1 MAPSIFPR
9 PYNSRLV
16 AYTALKDLKDKA
28 GQEVTVAGWVFTK
41 RASKKILFIELRD
54 GTGIVQT
61 VTARE
66 AVGDGKFADWSA
78 LPQESSIV
86 AVGAARLEPRAKGGV
101 ELDVKEIRIVAATD
115 GEYPINKPDHTPDFL
130 LERRHL
136 WLRSKKQWA
145 LLRVRDTVFHAIH
158 DYFRKEG
165 FLHVSA
171 PILTPAACEGTSTL
185 FGMDYFDQGK
195 AYLTQSGQLYM
206 EAAAMA
212 HGKVYCF
219 GPTFRAEKSK
229 TRRHLTEF
237 WMVEPEAAF
246 YELEDVMKLAEG
258 LLCHVVQAALAERQ
272 EELAVLER
280 DIEPLKKVVGP
291 FPRISYT
298 EAHKLAEK
306 AGEPFA
312 FGDDLGAPQE
322 AAISRQF
329 DRPVMIHRYP
339 AEVKAFYMKRD
350 PSDERFA
357 LCVDVLAPE
366 GFGEIVGGSQR
377 EEDLAVLERRIAEH
391 KLPKEAF
398 EWYLDLRRFGT
409 VPHGGFGLG
418 LERTVAWIA
427 GREHV
432 RETIPFP
439 RMLYRIY
446 P

>member
-1 MAPSIFPR
+1 MRHNPVSVAFVSI
-9 PYNSRLV
+9 
-16 AYTALKDLKDKA
+16 ATLKGHAGRKVDLR
-28 GQEVTVAGWVFTK
+28 GWVFTK

-54 GTGIVQT
+54 GAGIVQT

-66 AVGDGKFADWSA
+66 TVGDEHFTEWAS
-78 LPQESSIV
+78 LPQESSIEV
-86 AVGAARLEPRAKGGV
+86 SGVVREEPRAKGGV
-101 ELDVKEIRIVAATD
+101 EIDVQEIRPISRPTA
-115 GEYPINKPDHTPDFL
+115 EYPINKPDHSPDFL

-145 LLRVRDTVFHAIH
+145 VLRVRDTVFHEIH
-158 DYFRKEG
+158 AFFRKEG

-212 HGKVYCF
+212 HGRVYCF

-237 WMVEPEAAF
+237 WMAEPEAAF
-246 YELEDVMKLAEG
+246 YELDDVMALAEG
-258 LLCHVVQAALAERQ
+258 LLCHVVARVLAQRRD
-272 EELAVLER
+272 ELAILER
-280 DIEPLKKVVGP
+280 DTAPLEKIQPP

-298 EAHKLAEK
+298 EAHALAEK
-306 AGEPFA
+306 AGEPFP

-322 AAISRQF
+322 TAISKQF

-339 AEVKAFYMKRD
+339 TGVKAFYMKQD
-350 PSDERFA
+350 PQDPRFV
-357 LCVDVLAPE
+357 LCVDVIAPE
-366 GFGEIVGGSQR
+366 GVGEIIGGSQR
-377 EEDLAVLERRIAEH
+377 EDDLAALEKRIAEH

-398 EWYLDLRRFGT
+398 EWYFDLRRFGS
-409 VPHGGFGLG
+409 VAHGGFGLG
-418 LERTVAWIA
+418 LERTVAWIC